1 MSCHHQNFILSGT
14 SSDQDREIALQG
26 EEIGNKRSGI
36 LEFYGGAMQDG
47 DPSEQVVPQTTA
59 NALPYIPFSHNGM
72 PATFPGIGAPKDSTG
87 TSAKGFASRLAG
99 TSSRGYRP

>member
-1 MSCHHQNFILSGT
+1 M
-14 SSDQDREIALQG
+14 R
-26 EEIGNKRSGI
+26 NKRSGI

-87 TSAKGFASRLAG
+87 DSAEGFDSRSGEFLRRRSRPLAVH
-99 TSSRGYRP
+99 S